1 MITDRKSYL
10 VTIANQ
16 NILQVVLNKQE
27 KEELVIRLHKEGK
40 TIREIASAAH
50 LSFTDIGVIIRK
62 LDGRDKYDGSKDI
75 FDIKTKST
83 DTKALFLFAN
93 GKKPIDVAIELDLS
107 ASEVQNML
115 GEFWALNDLHELAF
129 VYNEIKTFLPSFLK
143 LFQCLKD
150 RRMLSEKHISN
161 VLRYVG
167 NDLPQLTDRV
177 QCLTNDVRNLEDK
190 KRDLMNKL
198 ILWNA
203 QLSDL
208 GRAIDIKNQQLKRM
222 DK

>member
-1 MITDRKSYL
+1 M
-10 VTIANQ
+10 
-16 NILQVVLNKQE
+16 LNKQD
-27 KEELVIRLHKEGK
+27 KEELVIKLHKEGK
-40 TIREIASAAH
+40 TIRQIAQVAH
-50 LSFTDIGVIIRK
+50 LSFTDIGSIIRK
-62 LDGRDKYDGSKDI
+62 IDGRDNDDGSKDI
-75 FDIKTKST
+75 KTKSA

-107 ASEVQNML
+107 ASEVQNIL
-115 GEFWALNDLHELAF
+115 DEFWALNDLHELAF
-129 VYNEIKTFLPSFLK
+129 VYNEIKAYLSSFLK
-143 LFQCLKD
+143 LFHCLKKQK
-150 RRMLSEKHISN
+150 MLSEKHITN
-161 VLRYVG
+161 ILRYAG

-177 QCLTNDVRNLEDK
+177 QCLTNDVINLEGQ
-190 KRDLMNKL
+190 KRNLMNKL